1 MIHTIKKGLELPI
14 SGKPVQSI
22 DPGPEISHV
31 ALLGD
36 DYHGMKPTMLVA
48 EGDSVKLGQPIFTD
62 K

>member
-22 DPGPEISHV
+22 EPGPEISHV

-36 DYHGMKPTMLVA
+36 DYNGMKPTMLVA
-48 EGDSVKLGQPIFTD
+48 EGIKRPRE
-62 K
+62 